1 MSIKRPVPARA
12 DAPAAE
18 PATEPPPRAVD
29 LRPSRSAGYRLLLA
43 AFALFVAWN
52 YFQQVATLV
61 LVLLLTV
68 ILALPLSAL
77 ADRLQ
82 PRRIPRTVSVI
93 VAMVLLVAV
102 LLAFAIWVA
111 PSAVQEARDFVLQIP
126 AYAAEL
132 RAAVRERLGIA
143 PADFGT
149 PIRDYVM
156 KVFAAPQMLIS
167 AGTTIAQVLLGAL
180 LIVVTAMYIA
190 INPSPLV
197 RGFLLLVDPRQRDRA
212 ETILERLR
220 DRWLGWLKGTLVDML
235 LTGALT
241 YVGLRLLGVEY
252 ALIFAVVTGVFEFVP
267 YIGPILAAIPPV
279 LFALT
284 QSPEQALLVLVMYA
298 AIQQIEG
305 HLIIPLVMAKAVSL
319 HPAVVAFGVV
329 LIGQIFGIIG
339 VFVAVPILA
348 AIVILLDE
356 LRVKPLERR
365 ASGRP
370 APAGPGATASGS
382 PGR

>member
-1 MSIKRPVPARA
+1 MSMTRPAQVPA

-18 PATEPPPRAVD
+18 PATEILSRPAELRAW
-29 LRPSRSAGYRLLLA
+29 RSTAYRLIVA
-43 AFALFVAWN
+43 GFALVIAWN
-52 YFQQVATLV
+52 YFQQVVTLLLV
-61 LVLLLTV
+61 LVLTV
-68 ILALPLSAL
+68 ILALPLAAL
-77 ADRLQ
+77 ADGLQ
-82 PRRIPRTVSVI
+82 RRRIPRMVSVI
-93 VAMVLLVAV
+93 VAMALLLAI

-111 PSAVQEARDFVLQIP
+111 PSALQEARAFVLQIP

-132 RAAVRERLGIA
+132 RAAIRERLGIA

-149 PIRDYVM
+149 PIRDYVLR
-156 KVFAAPQMLIS
+156 VFEAPQMLIS
-167 AGTTIAQVLLGAL
+167 AGTTIAQVLVGVL
-180 LIVVTAMYIA
+180 LIAVTAVYIA
-190 INPSPLV
+190 INPRPLV
-197 RGFLLLVDPRQRDRA
+197 TGFLRLVEPRQRDRA
-212 ETILERLR
+212 ATILERLR

-241 YVGLRLLGVEY
+241 YLGLSLLGVEY
-252 ALIFAVVTGVFEFVP
+252 ALVFAVITGLLEFVP

-284 QSPEQALLVLVMYA
+284 QSPEQALLVLLMYV

-365 ASGRP
+365 ASGER
-370 APAGPGATASGS
+370 APAGPVGTASRGS
-382 PGR
+382 